1 MHLFSSNEHGVMRK
15 RGGVFKSR
23 CQYVTRFFLSSSKT
37 KGGQEINQGTTTKP
51 NEKTACKV
59 HKHACSR
66 RKSARFRNAFENTNR
81 QNPTVGHP
89 GGNWRSRRCT
99 CHPVPAQVATGPN
112 RDTAVYSR
120 AYPMAAGTP
129 LWSGESRG
137 GFFLGLV
144 ACDATCQKVLQ
155 DQEGRWL
162 FWGQGRHKRRGDRF
176 GFRSRGQRED
186 RLLWLSRAAD
196 II

>member
-37 KGGQEINQGTTTKP
+37 KRGQERYQGTTTKP
-51 NEKTACKV
+51 NEKTVCKV

-137 GFFLGLV
+137 GGV
-144 ACDATCQKVLQ
+144 WVWWRATPPAKRCCRTKRGGGCFGGKVGTNG
-155 DQEGRWL
+155 EVTA
-162 FWGQGRHKRRGDRF
+162 F